1 MYRESTAEFA
11 NIRSG
16 LFRFGFPADTV
27 YISPLESQDVGG
39 GSWNRLSQER
49 MTDMPKILIVE
60 DNELNIDMLS
70 RRLKKREFDV
80 VVAEDGQQACE
91 QAKSESPDLILMDM
105 HLPVMDGWEATR
117 QIKADEQT
125 CGIPIIALTAD
136 AMPGDR
142 EKAIDAGCDDYETKP
157 IAFKQLL
164 TKMEKLLTGG

>member
-1 MYRESTAEFA
+1 MS
-11 NIRSG
+11 
-16 LFRFGFPADTV
+16 
-27 YISPLESQDVGG
+27 
-39 GSWNRLSQER
+39 
-49 MTDMPKILIVE
+49 DMPKILIVE

-80 VVAEDGQQACE
+80 VIAVDGVQACE
-91 QAKSESPDLILMDM
+91 QAKAESPDLILMDM

-125 CGIPIIALTAD
+125 GGIPIIALTAD

-142 EKAIDAGCDDYETKP
+142 EKAIEAGCDDYETKP

-164 TKMEKLLTGG
+164 AKIEKLLAED